1 MAIVAVV
8 LLSSVVFAERQP
20 YSRYQSIVDRQM
32 FGVPPPGF
40 DPTKPPSEV
49 ARGGS
54 NAEQELTK
62 EQAKLKSSIHFSVIN
77 VTPEGDTAVGFT
89 DKSNPKEPHHYYLK
103 VGEERDGW
111 LVKDADAE
119 NKSMVI
125 VRGELEVALTLGG
138 DSSKLSGATGRVG
151 DANGHPPLV
160 VSSAGSPRSGL
171 LGNRSALTSLRERR
185 RLREV
190 RLAAEERQVA
200 DEKKRLEE
208 ERAQREA
215 LEKQVR
221 EQEKEEMR
229 QQFLS
234 LADEI
239 RKSRMASAKDGE
251 AGMNG
256 AARDEESASEEPAN
270 E

>member
-1 MAIVAVV
+1 MAVM

-54 NAEQELTK
+54 KTEQELTK
-62 EQAKLKSSIHFSVIN
+62 EQEKLKSSIVFSVIN

-89 DKSNPKEPHHYYLK
+89 DKSDPKQLHHYYLK

-111 LVKDADAE
+111 LVKEADAA

-125 VRGELEVALTLGG
+125 VKGELEVSLTLGG
-138 DSSKLSGATGRVG
+138 DSSKLPDATGRTG
-151 DANGHPPLV
+151 EANVAVPLIASSP
-160 VSSAGSPRSGL
+160 VSARSGL

-185 RLREV
+185 RQREQ
-190 RLAAEERQVA
+190 RLAAEEQQIA

-208 ERAQREA
+208 EKAQREA
-215 LEKQVR
+215 HEKQVR

-239 RKSRMASAKDGE
+239 RKSRMASEKNENTATDG
-251 AGMNG
+251 ATH
-256 AARDEESASEEPAN
+256 EEPAAS
-270 E
+270 EVSADE